1 MRVHLCYSILPLLA
15 AACEPME
22 NPGSAFEPVQVSA
35 VAELASA
42 ADLEDDL
49 LFPEEEP
56 VVISSDELGPKTA
69 EPAPRPVAVQPA
81 PAPSAPAPDPFMAA
95 TAANCAL
102 VIRSQPP
109 SASQGWPLRLV
120 ATVPQA
126 QPPRA
131 IVGLPSG
138 DEVVVTPGTMMPEAG
153 VVVMSI
159 GANTLELVEINA
171 AGDHAEVS
179 SRTLQTQQ
187 AVSAPAGL

>member
-1 MRVHLCYSILPLLA
+1 
-15 AACEPME
+15 ME
-22 NPGSAFEPVQVSA
+22 NPGSALKPVKVSA
-35 VAELASA
+35 PAQLAPA
-42 ADLEDDL
+42 ADAEGDL
-49 LFPEEEP
+49 VFPDEEP
-56 VVISSDELGPKTA
+56 VVLSSDELGPKNA
-69 EPAPRPVAVQPA
+69 EPEPEPAAVESAPPVVA
-81 PAPSAPAPDPFMAA
+81 PAPVPTPVQPIAPA
-95 TAANCAL
+95 NCIQVVPSPA
-102 VIRSQPP
+102 P

-187 AVSAPAGL
+187 GATAPAGQ